1 MIYDVLDLCPEML
14 DLSIDYLTLMWLH
27 VLQLQEQ
34 LPQVHEAHLQ
44 FLLELEH
51 SEGVVMESDRTGEHD
66 CK

>member
-1 MIYDVLDLCPEML
+1 MVYDAIDLLFEML
-14 DLSIDYLTLMWLH
+14 YLRIHDRTLIWVD

-66 CK
+66 CI

>member
-1 MIYDVLDLCPEML
+1 ML
-14 DLSIDYLTLMWLH
+14 DLSIHYLTLMWLH

-66 CK
+66 CI